1 MEGFTGRKVWIKE
14 VLAKEKKGLFQAR
27 STSLGERNGRN
38 FYQGVYLISTSTS
51 VCVCVC
57 VCVPQWCPTL
67 CDPMNCG
74 QPGSSIHGILQARIL
89 ERDAIPFFRGSS
101 QPRDGTHV
109 SHTADKFFTI

>member
-57 VCVPQWCPTL
+57 VPQWCPTL

-101 QPRDGTHV
+101 QQRDGTHV